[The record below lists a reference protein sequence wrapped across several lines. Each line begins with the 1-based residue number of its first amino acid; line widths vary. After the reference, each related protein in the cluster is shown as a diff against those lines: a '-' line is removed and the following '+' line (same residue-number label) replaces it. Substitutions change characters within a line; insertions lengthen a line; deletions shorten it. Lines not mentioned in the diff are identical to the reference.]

1 MPFTSPTARL
11 AAVQRDLR
19 SLGDPEGSGQRF
31 VLSGIRRAILR
42 GPLREEF
49 KTGIG
54 PKGPWQPTARGKQ
67 ALRSNK
73 LAGAFA
79 AQLLAGAVEFSG
91 AVKRNWLEAHQTGYT
106 FPARKTAANQQFLTF
121 NRKGRLIK
129 NSKALS
135 KKDGLVKRGVH
146 QTFAKPHT
154 VKAHVLPA
162 RPMVPTGTT
171 LPAAWET
178 AASAGASEGLERWA
192 KRVTR

>member
-19 SLGDPEGSGQRF
+19 SLGDPNGSGQRF

-49 KTGIG
+49 QTGIG

-67 ALRSNK
+67 ALQSKK
-73 LAGAFA
+73 LAGAFTA
-79 AQLLAGAVEFSG
+79 ELLAGAVQFEG
-91 AVKRNWLEAHQTGYT
+91 VVRRNWLEAHQFGHS
-106 FPARKTAANQQFLTF
+106 FPARKTSAQQQFLTF

-129 NSKALS
+129 NGKALN
-135 KKDGLVKRGVH
+135 KKGEIKRGVH
-146 QTFAKPHT
+146 QTFAKPHI

-171 LPAAWET
+171 LPAAWEA